1 MLPGWIQ
8 IGNPGDMLWGMDW
21 RDQSSENCSVAR
33 TLEVIGE
40 KWTILVLRE
49 VFNGLRRF
57 DEMQGHL
64 GIPRPILSDRLSRLV
79 DQGVLTRAEYREPG
93 QRARHEYR
101 LTETGRELQVVLL
114 SLMEWGDRHRGDPA
128 GPARVYVHRGCGEP
142 LHVELVCAAGH
153 TVGSA
158 GEVTGEHGP
167 GARPLTAESV

>member
-1 MLPGWIQ
+1 
-8 IGNPGDMLWGMDW
+8 MDW
-21 RDQSSENCSVAR
+21 RDQSLENCSVAR

-57 DEMQGHL
+57 DEMQRHL
-64 GIPRPILSDRLSRLV
+64 GIPRPILSERLSWLV
-79 DQGVLTRAEYREPG
+79 DHGVLTRAEYREPG

-101 LTETGRELQVVLL
+101 LTEMGRDLQAVLL

-128 GPARVYVHRGCGEP
+128 GPARVVRHRGCGEP

-153 TVGSA
+153 TLTSA
-158 GEVTGEHGP
+158 GEIAGERGP
-167 GARPLTAESV
+167 GAQPLVAPSGS